1 MTGTAPSPVLT
12 LPTGGGARGRVAAVL
27 LLALVGGGGHAE
39 ALRLEVT
46 ADTSIAAYES
56 ETTLNLGGSSHIRI
70 KGIQHFMLMKLDLA
84 PVAGR
89 TVSRALLHVRS
100 ASQKLWLKTVGLS
113 TISADWEEGDGAGQP
128 VPGAVCFAFA
138 AFPDKL
144 WAGPQSDFTDVTFG
158 IGNTLVAYTD
168 IREVGDGWLEV
179 DIPPELVQAL
189 ICGDSYG
196 LVLSDEKGQTMANND
211 VYSREQSASQP
222 YLTVE
227 AARLDSQPPEPP
239 ADLKVEPA
247 PEFAHLGSG
256 ALRLSFHGPKDDGPT
271 GRAFT
276 YEGELIAA
284 RGAAR
289 PIPRWAIPHAA
300 QPGQAQEITL
310 SDLPPGATCS
320 VRLRAVDG
328 AGNRSGEAAASGSAS
343 PALAAP
349 VLSGPAKGVAEKAV
363 PASVGVWAAPAEVKV
378 SPISGG
384 VLEDGRE
391 SYLGTWMGRQLLTDT
406 RYCLRDV
413 RLAVCRKQFASFQ
426 LIIEP
431 RTRPAE
437 ATVQIAP
444 FRFAQGKTLSPSD
457 VELFREWYVRDGDLW
472 YPEVAIPLTG
482 PVKVPSSDNP
492 VTGVVE
498 QQNQAVWVDLFIP
511 ADAAVGEH
519 TSEAE
524 VVIGQETYRLPITL
538 RVSAPTLPDELGFNL
553 DLNGYDTVG
562 GPFGVSDAS
571 PEYRALEREYHR
583 LAHRHRATL
592 DLLGYS
598 HSGRLSTN
606 YAPPVAGH
614 GDQLRI
620 TDWSSWDEQ
629 FGPYLSGE
637 AFRDLPRGP
646 VPLHNM
652 YLWLHESWP
661 EPIAEHYAAP
671 PVSADF
677 PLMIAE
683 HAMLA
688 KPIEQALDA
697 DFAAGF
703 RAAVHQI
710 AEHFAERGWT
720 RTQFQCYLNN
730 KNYYKDPKQG
740 GRGTSWWLLDEPNYR
755 DDWLA
760 LEYFGRLL
768 KNGDGG
774 NFRRRPSFGPSSEIP
789 SVPVLSFREDI
800 SRPQWQRTWLRGI
813 VDLMVL
819 SSTLFEKN
827 RRCLAIQRET
837 GCTLWNYGEG
847 NRISDSN
854 LTAVLWPLRA
864 YLAGADAI
872 VPWNTIG
879 DDGDYNEPDPTA
891 ILYPGRR
898 FGLSGPIASLR
909 LKAWRDGAQLVEPL
923 TLLARKRGWNREQTA
938 KAIAEMVGS
947 KLTDE
952 EIALEPWRVAE
963 GVSLADVE
971 RLRNRT
977 VDELAR

>member
-1 MTGTAPSPVLT
+1 VRLRI
-12 LPTGGGARGRVAAVL
+12 LL
-27 LLALVGGGGHAE
+27 LLALVGGGVHAE
-39 ALRLEVT
+39 TLRLEVT
-46 ADTSIAAYES
+46 ADTSIAAHES

-70 KGIQHFMLMKLDLA
+70 KGIQHFMLMKFDLA
-84 PVAGR
+84 SVAR
-89 TVSRALLHVRS
+89 QTVSQAVLHLRS
-100 ASQKLWLKTVGLS
+100 ASQKLWLRTVGLS
-113 TISADWEEGDGAGQP
+113 SISADWEEGVGTGQP

-158 IGNTLVAYTD
+158 IGNTLAAYTD
-168 IREVGDGWLEV
+168 IREVDDGWLEV
-179 DIPPELVQAL
+179 DVPPELVQAM

-211 VYSREQSASQP
+211 VYSREQSASRP

-227 AARLDSQPPEPP
+227 CDRLDRQPPAPP
-239 ADLKVEPA
+239 EGLKVEAAPA
-247 PEFAHLGSG
+247 LAHLDSG
-256 ALRLSFHGPKDDGPT
+256 ALRITFRAPKDDNPT

-276 YEGELIAA
+276 YEGELVPAG
-284 RGAAR
+284 GATR

-300 QPGQAQEITL
+300 QPGEAQEIVLT
-310 SDLPPGATCS
+310 DLPPGAPVG
-320 VRLRAVDG
+320 VRLRAVGG
-328 AGNRSGEAAASGSAS
+328 AGNRSEGVAAAGAVS
-343 PALAAP
+343 PALSVP
-349 VLSGPAKGVAEKAV
+349 VLSGRAGEETADKPSV
-363 PASVGVWAAPAEVKV
+363 PGIGVWAAPAEVKV

-384 VLEDGRE
+384 VLEDGKE
-391 SYLGTWMGRQLLTDT
+391 SYHGVWIGKQLRTGS
-406 RYCLRDV
+406 RYCQDRVDLS
-413 RLAVCRKQFASFQ
+413 AGRKQFASFQ

-437 ATVQIAP
+437 ATVRIAP
-444 FRFAQGKTLSPSD
+444 FGCAQGKTLSASD
-457 VELFREWYVRDGDLW
+457 VELFREWYVKDDDLW

-482 PVKVPSSDNP
+482 PVSIPSPDNP

-498 QQNQAVWVDLFIP
+498 QQNQAIWVDLFVP

-519 TSEAE
+519 ASEAE
-524 VVIGQETYRLPITL
+524 VAIGQETYRLPITL
-538 RVSAPTLPDELGFNL
+538 RVSAPTMPDELSFNL
-553 DLNGYDTVG
+553 DLNGYGTVG

-614 GDQLRI
+614 GDQLKI

-646 VPLHNM
+646 VPIHNM
-652 YLWLHESWP
+652 YLWLHENWP
-661 EPIAEHYAAP
+661 EPMAEHYTAP

-688 KPIEQALDA
+688 KPIELALDA

-703 RAAVHQI
+703 RAAARQI

-730 KNYYKDPKQG
+730 KNNYKDPKQG

-760 LEYFGRLL
+760 LEYFGRLFAEGE
-768 KNGDGG
+768 NRDGAH
-774 NFRRRPSFGPSSEIP
+774 FRQEPRFGLLSRMG
-789 SVPVLSFREDI
+789 SVPVFAFREDI
-800 SRPQWQRTWLRGI
+800 SRPQWQRTWLRDSL
-813 VDLMVL
+813 DLMVL

-864 YLAGADAI
+864 YLAGAEAI

-891 ILYPGRR
+891 ILYPGKR
-898 FGLSGPIASLR
+898 FGANGPIASLR
-909 LKAWRDGAQLVEPL
+909 LKAWRDGAQTVALL
-923 TLLARKRGWNREQTA
+923 SLLAEQRGWNREQTA
-938 KAIAEMVGS
+938 KAVVGMLGL

-952 EIALEPWRVAE
+952 EIALEPWRVVEGMRVQDVGRLTAE
-963 GVSLADVE
+963 VLREGE
-971 RLRNRT
+971 R
-977 VDELAR
+977 